1 MKLKDIEI
9 KATTEQEFW
18 EQFLKFKG
26 AHIPLVPRE
35 DTPNAL
41 LPDLQRRIYATAM
54 IMPQA
59 TPFDGH
65 AMTELANILGIK
77 KTVLGTY
84 RREIQK
90 KGWLT
95 KDYKFP
101 AEIQSIRQAYKK
113 EAEQGIRSIAFIYK
127 LCIC

>member
-9 KATTEQEFW
+9 KVKTEVEFW

-26 AHIPLVPRE
+26 AHISTLPKE

-41 LPDLQRRIYATAM
+41 LPDLQRKVYATALS
-54 IMPQA
+54 MPQDV
-59 TPFDGH
+59 PFDGY
-65 AMTELANILGIK
+65 AMTELANLLGIK

-95 KDYKFP
+95 KDHRFTT
-101 AEIQSIRQAYKK
+101 EIQTIRQAYKK
-113 EAEQGIRSIAFIYK
+113 EASIGIHSVAFIYK

>member
-1 MKLKDIEI
+1 
-9 KATTEQEFW
+9 
-18 EQFLKFKG
+18 
-26 AHIPLVPRE
+26 
-35 DTPNAL
+35 L
-41 LPDLQRRIYATAM
+41 LPDLQRRVYATALS
-54 IMPQA
+54 MPQDV
-59 TPFDGH
+59 PFDGH
-65 AMTELANILGIK
+65 AFTELANVLGIK

-101 AEIQSIRQAYKK
+101 TEIQAIRQAHKK
-113 EAEQGIRSIAFIYK
+113 EASQGINSIAFIYK